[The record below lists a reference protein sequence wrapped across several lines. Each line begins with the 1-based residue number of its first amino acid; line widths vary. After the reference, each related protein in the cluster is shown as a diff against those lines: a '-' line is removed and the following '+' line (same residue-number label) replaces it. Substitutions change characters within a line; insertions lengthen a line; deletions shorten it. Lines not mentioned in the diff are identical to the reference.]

1 MQRCPWTWQG
11 CFSDSRKALTF
22 QEPSAEFLSICL
34 LIHTYV
40 YILAMPHFMGDLSSP
55 TRAQTFLP
63 DTGSVELQSLNYW
76 TTRDVPLTFDQDYE
90 VCSPSVCTRGKGNAG
105 LAVVFRAE
113 PNFIWS
119 FTCSTKPPD
128 VSDSSFVHCR
138 PQRRGFRGCTG
149 RGRASLPPAVGI
161 FFFLIITLS
170 AYSCAGSSLLHRL
183 FTSCGARAS
192 LVEHEL

>member
-1 MQRCPWTWQG
+1 
-11 CFSDSRKALTF
+11 
-22 QEPSAEFLSICL
+22 
-34 LIHTYV
+34 
-40 YILAMPHFMGDLSSP
+40 MPHVMGDLSSP

-63 DTGSVELQSLNYW
+63 DTGSMELQSLNHW
-76 TTRDVPLTFDQDYE
+76 TTREVPLTFDQDYE
-90 VCSPSVCTRGKGNAG
+90 LCSPSVCTRGKGNAG

-149 RGRASLPPAVGI
+149 RGRASLPPGCRNL
-161 FFFLIITLS
+161 FFFNNNFIYLLTAVPGLHCCTGFSLAVVRGLLLLS
-170 AYSCAGSSLLHRL
+170 MSSRACGRQQLQLLV
-183 FTSCGARAS
+183 SRAQAQ
-192 LVEHEL
+192 